1 MGFRFATKS
10 IIMFIKV
17 IIYKN
22 EAKKMSFS
30 NDFKTVEQI
39 IAYCRK
45 KLSTDIDDLAIE
57 YAKSRGYLSGCFEPT
72 LNGRNLASIINDETI
87 MQNKV

>member
-1 MGFRFATKS
+1 
-10 IIMFIKV
+10 
-17 IIYKN
+17 
-22 EAKKMSFS
+22 MSFS

-57 YAKSRGYLSGCFEPT
+57 YAKSRGYLSRGFEPT
-72 LNGRNLASIINDETI
+72 LNGRNLASIIKDEAM
-87 MQNKV
+87 MQNEI

>member
-1 MGFRFATKS
+1 MS
-10 IIMFIKV
+10 IKI

-57 YAKSRGYLSGCFEPT
+57 YAKSRGYLSGSFEPT